1 MARILGHSKVR
12 RELQKL
18 AVRSAQIHAKLVA
31 PAEATD
37 QERERIELAYR
48 RGFLD
53 GIETAERINERR
65 SQQ

>member
-1 MARILGHSKVR
+1 M
-12 RELQKL
+12 
-18 AVRSAQIHAKLVA
+18 RSAQNHAKLVA

-53 GIETAERINERR
+53 GIETAERINARR
-65 SQQ
+65 SQ